1 VRPADPPPVAPDDQY
16 VALLSALCEPFGVTR
31 TGVCDAAVLGEAR
44 AALHDRIERGFDAG
58 LAFTFKNPERSTDPQ
73 RAVAGA
79 RSVFVAARPYLLDD
93 VPSPGPTAARVGRYA
108 WVDHY
113 APLRSALWEVAHR
126 LRADGW
132 KAVPFADDNS
142 IVDRA
147 VAHRAGLGWF
157 GKNANILV
165 PGAGS
170 WFVLGCV
177 VTTAPLPVA
186 GAPVADGCG
195 QCRSCL
201 DACPTGAIVEPGV
214 IDAGRC
220 LAWVLQRPGSIPVE
234 LREAVGDR
242 LYGCDDCQTSCPPSV
257 TLGERRGRAAARS
270 AVPASDAEPVHV
282 RAWVDALDLLEADDD
297 EVMATWGRW
306 YLHDRDPR
314 WVRRNAL
321 VVLGNA
327 AALDLGSPLG
337 ARVGAVLEHYRA
349 HHDPVLREH
358 AEWAVLRR
366 AGTAA

>member
-1 VRPADPPPVAPDDQY
+1 MRPADPPPVVPDDEY
-16 VALLSALCEPFGVTR
+16 LARLGALCAPFGVTR
-31 TGVCDAAVLGEAR
+31 TGVCDAGVLVEAR
-44 AALHDRIERGFDAG
+44 AAIHDRLARGLDGG
-58 LAFTFKNPERSTDPQ
+58 LAFTFKNPERSTDPG
-73 RAVAGA
+73 RAVEGA

-93 VPSPGPTAARVGRYA
+93 EPSPGPLAARVGRYA
-108 WVDHY
+108 WIDHY

-147 VAHRAGLGWF
+147 VAHRAGIGWF
-157 GKNANILV
+157 GKNANVLV

-177 VTTAPLPVA
+177 VTDAPLPV
-186 GAPVADGCG
+186 GPGPVADGCG

-201 DACPTGAIVEPGV
+201 DACPTGAIVAPGV

-220 LAWVLQRPGSIPVE
+220 LAWVLQRPGAIPVE
-234 LREAVGDR
+234 MRPAVGDR
-242 LYGCDDCQTSCPPSV
+242 IYGCDDCQTSCPPSV
-257 TLGERRGRAAARS
+257 TLGERRGRAAARPTV
-270 AVPASDAEPVHV
+270 AADEPV
-282 RAWVDALDLLEADDD
+282 RAWVDALALLEADDD
-297 EVMATWGRW
+297 TVMATWGRW

-321 VVLGNA
+321 VVIGNA
-327 AALDLGSPLG
+327 GLLGHPDLT
-337 ARVGAVLEHYRA
+337 ARVAAVLEHYRA

-358 AEWAVLRR
+358 AEWATQRR
-366 AGTAA
+366 AGLPA

>member
-1 VRPADPPPVAPDDQY
+1 MRPPDPAPVEPDDDY
-16 VALLSALCEPFGVTR
+16 LARLGALCIPHGVTR
-31 TGVCDAAVLGEAR
+31 TGVCDASVLTEAR
-44 AALHDRIERGFDAG
+44 AAIHDRLDRGLDAG
-58 LAFTFKNPERSTDPQ
+58 LGFTFRNPERSTDPQ
-73 RAVAGA
+73 RAVADA

-93 VPSPGPTAARVGRYA
+93 EPAPGPLAARVGRYA

-113 APLRSALWEVAHR
+113 APLRAALWEVAHR

-147 VAHRAGLGWF
+147 VAHRAGIGWY
-157 GKNANILV
+157 GKNANLLI

-177 VTTAPLPVA
+177 VTTAPLPLSA
-186 GAPVADGCG
+186 GPVGDGCG
-195 QCRSCL
+195 ACHACVE
-201 DACPTGAIVEPGV
+201 ACPTGAIVEPGV

-220 LAWVLQRPGSIPVE
+220 LAWVLQRPGSIPVG
-234 LREAVGDR
+234 LRAAVGDR
-242 LYGCDDCQTSCPPSV
+242 IYGCDDCQTSCPPSAV
-257 TLGERRGRAAARS
+257 LGDRRGRASARIEP
-270 AVPASDAEPVHV
+270 PADEPV
-282 RAWVDALDLLEADDD
+282 RAWVDALALLEATDDG
-297 EVMATWGRW
+297 VMAVWGRW
-306 YLHDRDPR
+306 FLHDRDPR

-327 AALDLGSPLG
+327 GPVADVGLRARLD
-337 ARVGAVLEHYRA
+337 AVLEHYRA

-366 AGTAA
+366 SGHAS